1 MEPKS
6 LAENVPE
13 NLKYFEGKVF
23 LIAEKNVKDDE
34 KILIFCSVKNIKLL
48 KRSPIW
54 LMDGTFQCCPA
65 LFTQLNHSKKVMPL
79 VYALLAKKTQDTYK
93 TFLNEVARY
102 ARTTDHNEEPF
113 SPAMILTDFEMA
125 VINSVRIVFPE
136 TIHKG
141 CLFHLGQSIWR
152 RIQEFE
158 LQKTYQE
165 NGEFSLKMRH
175 LIALAYLPHH
185 EIPEAFNL
193 LKETVLPAE
202 AEQVTVWF
210 EINYVNGRLTS
221 RANDTKVLIHRT
233 PPLFPPELWS
243 VYLNYENDLPLTQN
257 NVEAWHRRWNAL
269 LDNKKLGVYATI
281 REIHKEQKANTMNI
295 EKMEAGIPGTPP
307 KKTKKRVPRAR
318 RRKKI

>member
-6 LAENVPE
+6 LAEIYVPE

-65 LFTQLNHSKKVMPL
+65 LFTQLYSIHGFVSSNHSKKIMPL
-79 VYALLAKKTQDTYK
+79 VYALLAKKTQDTYT

-102 ARTTDHNEEPF
+102 TRTTDDNEEPF
-113 SPAMILTDFEMA
+113 SPAMILTDFEM

-141 CLFHLGQSIWR
+141 CLFYLGQSIWR
-152 RIQEFE
+152 RIQEFG

-165 NGEFSLKMRH
+165 NGEFS
-175 LIALAYLPHH
+175 
-185 EIPEAFNL
+185 
-193 LKETVLPAE
+193 
-202 AEQVTVWF
+202 
-210 EINYVNGRLTS
+210 
-221 RANDTKVLIHRT
+221 
-233 PPLFPPELWS
+233 
-243 VYLNYENDLPLTQN
+243 
-257 NVEAWHRRWNAL
+257 
-269 LDNKKLGVYATI
+269 
-281 REIHKEQKANTMNI
+281 
-295 EKMEAGIPGTPP
+295 
-307 KKTKKRVPRAR
+307 
-318 RRKKI
+318 